1 MPLPTL
7 PFDATAGQDTIR
19 LYKGG
24 VVPDLW
30 LPVTVDTDLG
40 DRVAGIYV
48 GVAGDITAWFC
59 QAQAGASGVLFK
71 AAPAGAILP
80 GRFRYIG
87 STGTTATN
95 LLAAIFV

>member
-7 PFDATAGQDTIR
+7 PFDATGGQDTIR

-24 VVPDLW
+24 VVPDDW
-30 LPVTVDTDLG
+30 VPIVVDTDLG

-48 GVAGDITAWFC
+48 GVAGDLTVWLC
-59 QAQAGASGVLFK
+59 QAAAGQAGRLIK

-80 GRFRYIG
+80 GRFRYVG
-87 STGTTATN
+87 SAGTTATN
-95 LLAAIFV
+95 LMALIFV